1 MRLIKHGLTLFS
13 SQAGAYFY
21 LLVGAH
27 AVHAIVGLGV
37 LAWLI
42 SRMRDPRLTEPQVMA
57 VQILWTFVV
66 GLWPILYALVY
77 R

>member
-1 MRLIKHGLTLFS
+1 MRLIKHGHTIGS

-27 AVHAIVGLGV
+27 AVHAVVGLGV